1 MPGLL
6 NHVFKSE
13 ASFIKRSFGEIDS
26 AFSIRHG
33 VYVRGQG
40 PLTKGGGI
48 RVSPQKMFPCIFVLF
63 KLPVL
68 YNIHRV
74 PQKCLLAFLSL
85 NRFRKSVFTFLRVF
99 WNQKRKP
106 VSTSHF
112 NNTITDGGS
121 TAPLYC

>member
-13 ASFIKRSFGEIDS
+13 ASFIKRSFGEINS
-26 AFSIRHG
+26 AFSIRHA

-40 PLTKGGGI
+40 PLTKGGI
-48 RVSPQKMFPCIFVLF
+48 SVSPQKMFACIFVLL
-63 KLPVL
+63 KSPVL
-68 YNIHRV
+68 YNIYRV
-74 PQKCLLAFLSL
+74 PQKCLLACLSL
-85 NRFRKSVFTFLRVF
+85 NRYRKSVFTFLHVF

-112 NNTITDGGS
+112 NNTHS
-121 TAPLYC
+121 VLEVPQKRM